1 MFERMSTC
9 VNAVSM
15 RARMRVYVCVNA
27 CMHACM
33 HVFTSVCLSV
43 VLYVCM
49 QVVVGQGEARMYDA
63 AQHSQHDKLVFD
75 EMRKQFPQKQQL
87 NQLLLDARKQ
97 HADMLATRAAA
108 ARQMTE
114 ARFLFDR
121 FLCVSGCVRA
131 CRCCAMHWRIVIHTH
146 EQTRRTFD
154 RYCVPTW
161 S

>member
-9 VNAVSM
+9 MNAVSM
-15 RARMRVYVCVNA
+15 CARMLVYVCVNA
-27 CMHACM
+27 CIHACM

>member
-1 MFERMSTC
+1 MC
-9 VNAVSM
+9 
-15 RARMRVYVCVNA
+15 ARMRVYVCVNA

-43 VLYVCM
+43 DLYVCM

-131 CRCCAMHWRIVIHTH
+131 CRCCAMHWRMVIHTHEQSVSHTH
-146 EQTRRTFD
+146 EQTRRTFY
-154 RYCVPTW
+154 RYCVPTC